1 MSDNL
6 SPIKSVIISG
16 NLNDS
21 ITYKLC
27 PSTEFSEGVWNLS
40 LFSVAYVCNVNDVN
54 LICSIACNLV
64 KAQKYNLNNE
74 VESYEQPLAVFSI
87 ESAKSL
93 KVYTFEKTWFYINA
107 LSNELKI
114 TITNERNHE
123 NLQINCDLYVQL
135 LFQRVK

>member
-16 NLNDS
+16 NLNNT

-27 PSTEFSEGVWNLS
+27 PITEFSEGVWNLS
-40 LFSVAYVCNVNDVN
+40 ILSVAYACNQNDVN
-54 LICSIACNLV
+54 FICSLACNLV

-74 VESYEQPLAVFSI
+74 VELYEQPLAVFRI
-87 ESAKSL
+87 ESATPL
-93 KVYTFEKTWFYINA
+93 KVFNFEKTWFYINA

-114 TITNERNHE
+114 TIKNERNQQ
-123 NLQINCDLYVQL
+123 NLQINCDVFVQL
-135 LFQRVK
+135 LFRRVK